1 MQGRL
6 TLFARHAYNAGVM
19 LNRLQ
24 LGLLLIL
31 ALSGA
36 HAAGVEVQA

>member
-1 MQGRL
+1 L
-6 TLFARHAYNAGVM
+6 TLFARYAYNGPMMVK
-19 LNRLQ
+19 RLQ
-24 LGLLLIL
+24 LGLLLSL